1 MFNFLTDGISKI
13 VSKIRNKGIIT
24 EDDIL
29 EMTREIRIAL
39 LEADVSLPVIKQIIE
54 KLKEKAIGDTVIKSV
69 TPDQQII
76 KILNDLITETLDSD
90 NKELNLNAGAPVVI
104 MMVGIQGAGKTTTTA
119 KLAHHI
125 KKLGKKVLN
134 ASTDIYRPA
143 AKRQLETVSKN
154 AEIDS
159 LEIIE
164 NETPQ
169 ETSKR
174 ALKHAKNFGYDVLII
189 DTAGRTHT
197 DEALMKELQDIAKI
211 THPTETLLVADSMT
225 GQDAVKIAEEFKRH
239 IELTGIILTRLDGD
253 ARGGAILSMRVATGC
268 PVKFLGTGEKFSE
281 FEAFHPDRI
290 ASRIVGRGDVVSLVE
305 KAASAIN
312 KDEAEKMASRIMK
325 GKFDFNDML
334 YMYGSIQKMDGIS
347 SIMKMLPGMGMLQE
361 KMANGQVNDK
371 MIHNNIAII
380 NSMTKF
386 ERRNPDEI
394 NGKRRKRIANGS
406 GRTVE
411 EVNKLLDQYRKM
423 YSVIKKFK
431 GFDLSSMGMGGL
443 DSIKGLFGKK
453 F

>member
-24 EDDIL
+24 EADIL

-39 LEADVSLPVIKQIIE
+39 LEADVSLPVIKTIID

-76 KILNDLITETLDSD
+76 KILNDLIIETLDSD
-90 NKELNLNAGAPVVI
+90 HKALNLKAVAPVVI

-119 KLAHHI
+119 KLANYI
-125 KKLGKKVLN
+125 KKSDKKVLN

-143 AKRQLETVSKN
+143 AKKQLETISKN

-159 LEIIE
+159 LEIVDG
-164 NETPQ
+164 ETPQ
-169 ETSKR
+169 ETSIR
-174 ALKHAKNFGYDVLII
+174 ALKHAKKFGYDVLII

-197 DEALMKELQDIAKI
+197 DKLLMDELKDIKKL
-211 THPTETLLVADSMT
+211 TNPTEILLVADSMT
-225 GQDAVKIAEEFKRH
+225 GQDAVKIAEEFKQH
-239 IELTGIILTRLDGD
+239 VDLTGIILTRLDGD

-268 PVKFLGTGEKFSE
+268 PIKFLGTGEKFSE
-281 FEAFHPDRI
+281 FEEFHPDRI
-290 ASRIVGRGDVVSLVE
+290 ASRIVGQGDVVSLVE

-325 GKFDFNDML
+325 GRFDLNDML
-334 YMYGSIQKMDGIS
+334 YMYGSIKKMDGIS
-347 SIMKMLPGMGMLQE
+347 SIMKMLPGMGALQE

-386 ERRNPDEI
+386 ERKNPDDI
-394 NGKRRKRIANGS
+394 NGKRRKRIAAGS
-406 GRTVE
+406 GRSVE

-431 GFDLSSMGMGGL
+431 GFDLSSMGGF
-443 DSIKGLFGKK
+443 DAIKGLFGKK